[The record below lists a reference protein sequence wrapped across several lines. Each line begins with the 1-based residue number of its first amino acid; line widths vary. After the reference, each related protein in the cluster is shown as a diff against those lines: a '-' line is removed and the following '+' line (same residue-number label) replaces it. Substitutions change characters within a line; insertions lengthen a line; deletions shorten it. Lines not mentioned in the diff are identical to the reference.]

1 MQSKVRDKSAE
12 IKSLYFCCYQFIGS
26 GKKKS
31 DFATKHLKCLVTIL
45 KIMLIG
51 INKKTKEINVLRVSL
66 CLNFIELLQIQYC
79 T

>member
-1 MQSKVRDKSAE
+1 MQSKVRGQICRNKKFVFLLLS
-12 IKSLYFCCYQFIGS
+12 IYRLR
-26 GKKKS
+26 KKKS